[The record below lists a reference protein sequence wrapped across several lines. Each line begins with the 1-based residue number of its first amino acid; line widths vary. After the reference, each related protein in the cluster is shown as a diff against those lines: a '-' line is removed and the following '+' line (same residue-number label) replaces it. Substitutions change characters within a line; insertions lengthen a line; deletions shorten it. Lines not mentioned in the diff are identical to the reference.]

1 MHRTT
6 LVDPNLFELK
16 GRQESLQRHY
26 EKLKEIKTSETKRF
40 YSKTAP
46 SLKSKS
52 SIPTD
57 RKQEISRANKL
68 LLHKI
73 TSIAQRKPGLP
84 GIQSIQSGPVKS
96 LNHVSRKERVKK
108 INEENEQIA
117 ERLRSQKALIKKKQ
131 LDKEFIRS
139 RVYKDQVSKKK
150 LIQMQSGVK
159 LTPSAYTQRSHTPL
173 VCEGKEEERDLAQ
186 RRTSVTPLK
195 PPVAFVNRNEFECN
209 LESDSSYSDSFE
221 ADWEALEAMQKG

>member
-16 GRQESLQRHY
+16 GRQESLQKHY
-26 EKLKEIKTSETKRF
+26 EKLKEIKTSEPKRF
-40 YSKTAP
+40 YSKTVP
-46 SLKSKS
+46 SLKCKS
-52 SIPTD
+52 SVPSD

-68 LLHKI
+68 LLDKI

-84 GIQSIQSGPVKS
+84 DILSKPVKS

-117 ERLRSQKALIKKKQ
+117 ERLRSQKALIKKKH
-131 LDKEFIRS
+131 LDKEFQKS
-139 RVYKDQVSKKK
+139 RRYKDQVSKKK

-159 LTPSAYTQRSHTPL
+159 LAPAAYTQRSHTPL
-173 VCEGKEEERDLAQ
+173 VCEGKEEERNLAQ